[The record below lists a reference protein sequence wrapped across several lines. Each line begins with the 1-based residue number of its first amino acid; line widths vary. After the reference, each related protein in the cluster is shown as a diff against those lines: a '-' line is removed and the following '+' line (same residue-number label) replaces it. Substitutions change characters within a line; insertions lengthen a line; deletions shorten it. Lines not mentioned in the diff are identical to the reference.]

1 MQKNP
6 SLLSFNAQQVEWPM
20 YLLAYQSITYHLR
33 KEQLTKYKLCPCL
46 LALQKN
52 YRKLFPLKNTFC
64 IVLSFL
70 QLNVST
76 TASLG
81 TEEKG
86 HCREVA
92 VVERLKQEWIYG
104 LSAKKKAV
112 VERWPLVEV
121 RLYLIEISIGNS
133 MICSGI

>member
-92 VVERLKQEWIYG
+92 VVERLKQEWMYG
-104 LSAKKKAV
+104 LSAKKKG
-112 VERWPLVEV
+112 RCREV
-121 RLYLIEISIGNS
+121 AF
-133 MICSGI
+133 SGGSTVFNRN